1 MSLAALVA
9 GTLATVMTIVLGT
22 YSFISYRIDAKR
34 QRKELEG
41 LTNRQVEETA
51 VALSLPVWNI
61 DRPQIDKVLEAMAQ
75 PRSIY
80 ALRVTFAGET
90 RGRIRNA
97 EGKLVPWDGKAE
109 PVGMLIMDREI
120 GSPESE
126 KEKEEAQVKAQAK
139 AQAQTPTKVIGSVHL
154 VVTLRGLNKDLR
166 DARIAIITPI
176 IGINVVLIACIY
188 FMLWRAVVRPLMS
201 IERFAV
207 SVSHGGHDPM
217 PASVYTSASELVS
230 LHESLQ
236 TMIRLLDQRYAEMQ
250 EEAALRFESE
260 QRLQTIYN
268 SVSDAIS
275 IYDSDTG
282 AVVDVNRAFT
292 ELLGCSYEEALQGH
306 AGSNASG
313 LGPFQKEVALETVRS
328 MKPGEHYYAE
338 WQLRRHDGGLLW
350 TEVSGRFA
358 LIGGAR
364 RVIAVSRDITQRK
377 EMEEALR
384 RSETMSAMGALVAGV
399 AHEVRN
405 PLFGITATID
415 AFEAEF
421 GSGEGAAEYMTTL
434 RNDVGRLSRLMHDL
448 LEYGRPQTL
457 DLHLQDLQ
465 PLLTETLRICAN
477 QARARRIEI
486 REDITAGLPEVSID
500 ADRMLQVLK
509 NVVENAIAFSKEGE
523 VVEISARR
531 AGGVSVVLT
540 VADQG
545 SGFRSEDL
553 PHVFKP
559 FFTRRPGGS
568 GLGLAIAQ
576 KIVTEHGGTITAA
589 NRPEG
594 GAVIEI
600 RLG

>member
-1 MSLAALVA
+1 MMRPRNMSLAALVA

-22 YSFISYRIDAKR
+22 YSFISYRIDANR
-34 QRKELEG
+34 QRKELMG
-41 LTNRQVEETA
+41 YMTRQVDEAA

-61 DRPQIDKVLEAMAQ
+61 DRPQIDRVLEAMAQ
-75 PRSIY
+75 PKSIH
-80 ALRVTFAGET
+80 ALSVTFAGET
-90 RGRIRNA
+90 RGLIRGPEPNPKRIY
-97 EGKLVPWDGKAE
+97 VPWDGKSAPAGMIE
-109 PVGMLIMDREI
+109 MAGPVKSPGKEKEI
-120 GSPESE
+120 GS
-126 KEKEEAQVKAQAK
+126 VR
-139 AQAQTPTKVIGSVHL
+139 L
-154 VVTLRGLNKDLR
+154 VVTPQFLNEDL
-166 DARIAIITPI
+166 DKAKISIITPI

-207 SVSHGGHDPM
+207 SVTHGGHDPM
-217 PASVYTSASELVS
+217 PASLYTSASELVS
-230 LHESLQ
+230 LHDSLE

-268 SVSDAIS
+268 SVSDAIM

-292 ELLGCSYEEALQGH
+292 ELLGCSYEEALQGY
-306 AGSNASG
+306 AGTYASG
-313 LGPFQKEVALETVRS
+313 LGPHQKAVALETVRS
-328 MKPGEHYYAE
+328 MKPGEQYYAE
-338 WQLRRHDGGLLW
+338 WQLRHHDGRLLW
-350 TEVSGRFA
+350 TEVSARFA
-358 LIGGAR
+358 LIDGAR
-364 RVIAVSRDITQRK
+364 RVIAVARDVTQRK

-457 DLHLQDLQ
+457 EPHLQNLR
-465 PLLTETLRICAN
+465 PLLAETLRICAP
-477 QARARRIEI
+477 RVRERHVEI
-486 REDITAGLPEVSID
+486 REDIAPDLPEVSVD
-500 ADRMLQVLK
+500 TDRMLQVLK
-509 NVVENAIAFSKEGE
+509 NVVENAIAFSREGE
-523 VVEISARR
+523 VVEISAKR
-531 AGGVSVVLT
+531 ADGMSVVIA
-540 VADQG
+540 VADRG
-545 SGFRSEDL
+545 SGFRNEDL

-576 KIVTEHGGTITAA
+576 KIVTEHGGTISAA